1 MNNFFSKELLRRIIS
16 VLIYVPIVII
26 PLIYSNYI
34 SIFIYLIFTAMILVE
49 INNMKRKVNKR
60 HYYNIYII
68 IVIASFFL
76 FLFLL
81 ITETKPLLIIFIIL
95 TIWLFDT
102 FSYLGGK
109 IIGGRKLM
117 PKISSGKTVSGLIS
131 GVLMTLITTNLF
143 FYFTEYSFKLSNFII
158 INILIMSFLGDSLVS
173 LLKRYASI
181 KDSGNIMPGH
191 GGLLDR
197 FDSFI
202 TVFFIIGLTSA
213 IR

>member
-1 MNNFFSKELLRRIIS
+1 
-16 VLIYVPIVII
+16 
-26 PLIYSNYI
+26 
-34 SIFIYLIFTAMILVE
+34 
-49 INNMKRKVNKR
+49 
-60 HYYNIYII
+60 
-68 IVIASFFL
+68 
-76 FLFLL
+76 
-81 ITETKPLLIIFIIL
+81 
-95 TIWLFDT
+95 
-102 FSYLGGK
+102 
-109 IIGGRKLM
+109 
-117 PKISSGKTVSGLIS
+117 
-131 GVLMTLITTNLF
+131 MTLITTNLF

-202 TVFFIIGLTSA
+202 MVFFIIGLTSA

>member
-1 MNNFFSKELLRRIIS
+1 VNNFFSKELLRRIIS

-60 HYYNIYII
+60 HYYNIYIS

-109 IIGGRKLM
+109 IIGGKKLM

-202 TVFFIIGLTSA
+202 MVFFIIGLTSA